1 MNRCYIKNIRV
12 SKWLVTAGK
21 ASSRHFSSHA
31 HPHTTRNRPK
41 VSYLDLQN
49 SGLSALERLCL
60 EEALLRHDPLKR
72 SWAIVGT
79 HEPVFHTYLP
89 NNNSGKPW
97 NGSCVVIMGIGGKPH
112 QLLDVERVKEDN
124 VLTIKRFS
132 GGGTVVVDHSS
143 LWTTFIGRNE
153 HFPHVDPYPRSI
165 MQWSAQEVFIKVFE
179 RMKSDA
185 RHNTLRPISRKSLVV
200 DTASCGMA
208 QDSGKTVTFV
218 TNQKS
223 NNNLDNNNDHDHD
236 HSHDL
241 PSFSLR
247 ENDYVLGER
256 KVGGNAQS
264 IVNGA
269 WLHHTSFLWDY
280 DQENMAYLTIPQ
292 KKPEYRGDRNHDD
305 FLVKLKS
312 AYGPIGDDHSSKRA
326 FFYHVKCAAFEAFD
340 VEEVLLKDAM
350 KVIEELGG
358 MQTWFEGKCR
368 TKILDL
374 SNH

>member
-1 MNRCYIKNIRV
+1 MNRYFKNLNVR
-12 SKWLVTAGK
+12 KLLVTGK
-21 ASSRHFSSHA
+21 VSRHFSSHV
-31 HPHTTRNRPK
+31 PHGTTKPR

-79 HEPVFHTYLP
+79 HEPAYHTYLK
-89 NNNSGKPW
+89 NENSAEPR
-97 NGSCVVIMGIGGKPH
+97 NDSCVVIMGIGGKPR
-112 QLLDVERVKEDN
+112 QLLDVEKVKEDN

-153 HFPHVDPYPRSI
+153 HFPHVEPYPRSI
-165 MQWSAQEVFIKVFE
+165 MQWSAEEVFIKVFE

-185 RHNTLRPISRKSLVV
+185 QHNALMAGSKKSLVL

-208 QDSGKTVTFV
+208 QDSGKTLTFV
-218 TNQKS
+218 SKES
-223 NNNLDNNNDHDHD
+223 RLLENNC
-236 HSHDL
+236 DL

-280 DQENMAYLTIPQ
+280 EEENMAYLTIPE
-292 KKPEYRGDRNHDD
+292 KKPKYRGDRNHDD

-312 AYGPIGDDHSSKRA
+312 AYGSIGDDHSSKRA
-326 FFYHVKCAAFEAFD
+326 FFYHVKCAVFETFEM
-340 VEEVLLKDAM
+340 EEVLLKDAM
-350 KVIEELGG
+350 KVIDELGG
-358 MQTWFEGKCR
+358 MQTWFESKCR
-368 TKILDL
+368 TKIMDL